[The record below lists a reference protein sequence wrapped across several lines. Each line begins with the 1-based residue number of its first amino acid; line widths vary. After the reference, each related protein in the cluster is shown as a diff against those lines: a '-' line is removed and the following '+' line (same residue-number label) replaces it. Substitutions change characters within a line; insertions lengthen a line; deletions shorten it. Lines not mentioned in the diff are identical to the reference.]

1 MWMYM
6 GGQWILI
13 AKCVVYMYLSDCAI
27 IPVQLAAEK
36 WGVGSSR
43 SLVSKNN
50 LDTESWDQ
58 CYTCNFFARFCR
70 ATLSLDKVA
79 ACNCACR
86 TLQLCCCIN
95 KHWPSWLVIS
105 CLCDKVAVCDMH
117 ILQM

>member
-1 MWMYM
+1 M

-50 LDTESWDQ
+50 LDTES
-58 CYTCNFFARFCR
+58 
-70 ATLSLDKVA
+70 
-79 ACNCACR
+79 
-86 TLQLCCCIN
+86 
-95 KHWPSWLVIS
+95 
-105 CLCDKVAVCDMH
+105 
-117 ILQM
+117 